1 MQDFFAD
8 PAVRAVLGL
17 LIMCVLIA
25 AAFYLVSILR
35 DYADEDRENSTE
47 ALAILQE
54 MHLKGDISDKEFRTI
69 EATTHRQPVGSNT
82 NDDSPPPDDSSPDV
96 QV

>member
-17 LIMCVLIA
+17 LILSVLIA
-25 AAFYLVSILR
+25 AGFYLVSIFR
-35 DYADEDRENSTE
+35 DYADEDQEGPSD
-47 ALAILQE
+47 ALSILEE
-54 MHLKGDISDKEFRTI
+54 MHLKGDISDEEFRTI
-69 EATTHRQPVGSNT
+69 KATTHRHPVGPNT
-82 NDDSPPPDDSSPDV
+82 TDDPPPPDGSSPET